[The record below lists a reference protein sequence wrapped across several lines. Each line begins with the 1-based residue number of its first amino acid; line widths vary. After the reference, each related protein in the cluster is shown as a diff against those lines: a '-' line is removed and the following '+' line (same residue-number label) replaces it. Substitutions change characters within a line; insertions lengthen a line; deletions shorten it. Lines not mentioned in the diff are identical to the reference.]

1 MDFEVIDD
9 LTSTD
14 PYAALSA
21 NMGRVLNVNHNALAE
36 RVTALESGG
45 GSGSDTTFTPAT
57 DDFIDALFA

>member
-21 NMGRVLNVNHNALAE
+21 NMGRVLNE

-45 GSGSDTTFTPAT
+45 GSGSNYTITLAT
-57 DDFIDALFA
+57 DADIVALFN